1 VPLHDLHP
9 TAIELVKT
17 VELLLNLKRADE
29 ITTEEVLKQS
39 GISKGSLYHHF
50 ADLPDL
56 IETTLIYRYSK
67 WIDLSI
73 QRMSALLNTAK
84 TPKALKEALF
94 QITFATQKDS
104 LKDMRIE
111 RARIFAE
118 AQNNERLSEKLVTET
133 ERMTTSLE
141 DLVREVIGRK
151 LFKPNLNARAIAV
164 FIQAYTMGVLV
175 NDFTNHKVSFEDWT
189 SLINQIIGE
198 VFIND

>member
-1 VPLHDLHP
+1 VPLRDLHP

-104 LKDMRIE
+104 LKDIRIE
-111 RARIFAE
+111 RARIFTQ
-118 AQNNERLSEKLVTET
+118 AQNNARLSEKLVTET

-164 FIQAYTMGVLV
+164 FIQAYTLGALV
-175 NDFTNHKVSFEDWT
+175 NDFTNNKVSFEDWT

>member
-1 VPLHDLHP
+1 VPLRKLHP

-104 LKDMRIE
+104 LKDIRIE
-111 RARIFAE
+111 RARIFAQ
-118 AQNNERLSEKLVTET
+118 AQNNARLSEKLVTET

-164 FIQAYTMGVLV
+164 FIQAYTLGALV
-175 NDFTNHKVSFEDWT
+175 NDFTNNKVSFEDWT

>member
-1 VPLHDLHP
+1 MPLRHLHP
-9 TAIELVKT
+9 TGIELVKT
-17 VELLLNLKRADE
+17 VDRILDSKRPDE
-29 ITTEEVLKQS
+29 ISTEEVLNES

-50 ADLPDL
+50 FDLPDL

-73 QRMSALLNTAK
+73 KRMSSLLNSAK
-84 TPKALKEALF
+84 TPKQLKESLF
-94 QITFATQKDS
+94 EITYATQKDS

-118 AQNNERLSEKLVTET
+118 AQNNERLSEKLIAET
-133 ERMTTSLE
+133 ERMTSSIE
-141 DLVREVIGRK
+141 DLVREVIDRK
-151 LFKPNLNARAIAV
+151 LFKPGLNSRAIAV

-175 NDFTNHKVSFEDWT
+175 NDFTQNKVSFENW
-189 SLINQIIGE
+189 SELINKIIAE

>member
-1 VPLHDLHP
+1 MPLHDLHP

-94 QITFATQKDS
+94 QITFATQKES
-104 LKDMRIE
+104 LKDVRIE
-111 RARIFAE
+111 RARIFAQ
-118 AQNNERLSEKLVTET
+118 AQNNARLSEKLVTET

-164 FIQAYTMGVLV
+164 FIQAYTLGALV
-175 NDFTNHKVSFEDWT
+175 NDFTNNKVSFEDWT

>member
-1 VPLHDLHP
+1 MPRRDLHP

-94 QITFATQKDS
+94 QITFATQKES

-111 RARIFAE
+111 RARIFAQ
-118 AQNNERLSEKLVTET
+118 AQNNARLSEKLVTET

-164 FIQAYTMGVLV
+164 FIQAYTLGVLV
-175 NDFTNHKVSFEDWT
+175 NDFTNNKVSFEDWT

>member
-94 QITFATQKDS
+94 QITFATQKES
-104 LKDMRIE
+104 LKDVRIE
-111 RARIFAE
+111 RARIFAQ
-118 AQNNERLSEKLVTET
+118 AQNNARLSEKLVTET

-164 FIQAYTMGVLV
+164 FIQAYTLGALV
-175 NDFTNHKVSFEDWT
+175 NDFTNNKVSFEDWT

>member
-1 VPLHDLHP
+1 MPLRHLHP
-9 TAIELVKT
+9 TGIELVKT
-17 VELLLNLKRADE
+17 VDQLLDLKRADE
-29 ITTEEVLKQS
+29 ITSEEVLKES

-50 ADLPDL
+50 VDLPDL

-73 QRMSALLNTAK
+73 QRMSGLLNTAK

-118 AQNNERLSEKLVTET
+118 AQNNHGYALAKLQRFDEAVAAYDRALALRPEYAEAHSNRGHALADRLLIALIAAMALLAALTGPE
-133 ERMTTSLE
+133 
-141 DLVREVIGRK
+141 GQ
-151 LFKPNLNARAIAV
+151 ARFRAAGFAV
-164 FIQAYTMGVLV
+164 G
-175 NDFTNHKVSFEDWT
+175 
-189 SLINQIIGE
+189 
-198 VFIND
+198 

>member
-94 QITFATQKDS
+94 QITFATQKES
-104 LKDMRIE
+104 LKDVRIE
-111 RARIFAE
+111 RARIFAQ
-118 AQNNERLSEKLVTET
+118 AQNNARLSEKLVNET

-164 FIQAYTMGVLV
+164 FIQAYTLGVLV
-175 NDFTNHKVSFEDWT
+175 NDFTNNKVSFEDWT

>member
-1 VPLHDLHP
+1 MPLRHLHP
-9 TAIELVKT
+9 TGIELVKT
-17 VELLLNLKRADE
+17 VDQLLDLKRTDE
-29 ITTEEVLKQS
+29 ITSEEVLKES

-50 ADLPDL
+50 VDLPDL

-73 QRMSALLNTAK
+73 QRMSGLLNTAK

-118 AQNNERLSEKLVTET
+118 AQNNQRLSDKLIADSATDAIEAYCDDENKNWVQIKSSDRIRSRTNISVS
-133 ERMTTSLE
+133 RP
-141 DLVREVIGRK
+141 VRR
-151 LFKPNLNARAIAV
+151 
-164 FIQAYTMGVLV
+164 
-175 NDFTNHKVSFEDWT
+175 
-189 SLINQIIGE
+189 
-198 VFIND
+198 

>member
-1 VPLHDLHP
+1 MPLRHLHP
-9 TAIELVKT
+9 TGIELVKT
-17 VELLLNLKRADE
+17 VDRMLDSKRPDE
-29 ITTEEVLKQS
+29 ISTEEVLKES

-50 ADLPDL
+50 VDLPDL

-73 QRMSALLNTAK
+73 KRMSGLLNSAK
-84 TPKALKEALF
+84 TPAQLKESLF
-94 QITFATQKDS
+94 EITYATQKDS

-118 AQNNERLSEKLVTET
+118 AQNNERLSEKLVAET
-133 ERMTTSLE
+133 ERMTSSIE
-141 DLVREVIGRK
+141 DLVREVIDRK
-151 LFKPNLNARAIAV
+151 LFKPGLNPRAIAV

-175 NDFTNHKVSFEDWT
+175 NDFTQNKVSFEKW
-189 SLINQIIGE
+189 SELINKIIAE

>member
-1 VPLHDLHP
+1 MPLRHLHP
-9 TAIELVKT
+9 TGIELVKT
-17 VELLLNLKRADE
+17 VDRILDSKRPDE
-29 ITTEEVLKQS
+29 ISTEEVLKES

-50 ADLPDL
+50 VDLPDL

-73 QRMSALLNTAK
+73 KRMSGLLNSAK
-84 TPKALKEALF
+84 TPAQLKESLF
-94 QITFATQKDS
+94 EITYATQKDS

-118 AQNNERLSEKLVTET
+118 AQNNERLSEKLVAET
-133 ERMTTSLE
+133 ERMTSSIE
-141 DLVREVIGRK
+141 DLVREVIDRK
-151 LFKPNLNARAIAV
+151 LFKPGLNPRAIAV

-175 NDFTNHKVSFEDWT
+175 NDFTQNKVSFEKW
-189 SLINQIIGE
+189 SELINKIIAE

>member
-1 VPLHDLHP
+1 VPQRDLHP

-104 LKDMRIE
+104 LKDVRIE
-111 RARIFAE
+111 RARIFTQ
-118 AQNNERLSEKLVTET
+118 AQNNARLSEKLVTET

-141 DLVREVIGRK
+141 DLAREVIGRK

-164 FIQAYTMGVLV
+164 FIQAYTLGALV
-175 NDFTNHKVSFEDWT
+175 NDFTINKVSFEDWT

>member
-1 VPLHDLHP
+1 
-9 TAIELVKT
+9 
-17 VELLLNLKRADE
+17 
-29 ITTEEVLKQS
+29 
-39 GISKGSLYHHF
+39 
-50 ADLPDL
+50 
-56 IETTLIYRYSK
+56 
-67 WIDLSI
+67 
-73 QRMSALLNTAK
+73 MSALLNTAK

-111 RARIFAE
+111 RARIFAQ
-118 AQNNERLSEKLVTET
+118 AQNNARLSEKLVTET